1 MLPIDFESTLWI
13 GARPART
20 DNRSINQGSR
30 AMLDQDRCWQA
41 LCERDAAFDGR
52 FVFAVRSTGIFCRPS
67 CPARRPA
74 RERTA
79 FYTDPAAAQA
89 AGYRPCRRCSPCGPS
104 PSEQLDALV
113 IAACRLL
120 DETETSLPLQQ
131 LAARIGLSPAYLS
144 RAFKARTGMTP
155 RAWSAARRRERL
167 ETHLTEADSVL
178 DAALAAGYSGTRAP
192 YADTQAL
199 TPAQRRRKGAGETL
213 RYALT
218 PCPLGQLLVASS
230 DKGICALLF
239 GDDQTALED
248 ELRSRFAA
256 AQLQR
261 DQEGLGEWLQAIVSQ
276 LEEPQRAAQLPLD
289 LRGTAFQQRVWQAL
303 QQIPAG
309 ETRRYG
315 ELAATLGSH
324 ARAVARA
331 CASNPVGLL
340 VPCHRV
346 VGSHQALT
354 GYRWGLERKA
364 ALLEREAQGDS
375 GA

>member
-1 MLPIDFESTLWI
+1 
-13 GARPART
+13 
-20 DNRSINQGSR
+20 
-30 AMLDQDRCWQA
+30 MLDHDRCWQA

-79 FYTDPAAAQA
+79 FYIDPAAAQA

-113 IAACRLL
+113 VAACRLL
-120 DETETSLPLQQ
+120 DETEAPLPLQQ
-131 LAARIGLSPAYLS
+131 LAARIGLSPTYLS

-155 RAWSAARRRERL
+155 RVWSAARRRERL
-167 ETHLTEADSVL
+167 ETHLAKADSVL

-192 YADTQAL
+192 YADAQAL

-213 RYALT
+213 RYALA
-218 PCPLGQLLVASS
+218 PCPLGLLLIASS
-230 DKGICALLF
+230 DKGVCALLF
-239 GDDQTALED
+239 GNDETVLED
-248 ELRSRFAA
+248 ELRSRFTA

-261 DQEGLGEWLQAIVSQ
+261 DQAGLGEWLQAIVGQ

-289 LRGTAFQQRVWQAL
+289 LRGTAFQQLVWQAL
-303 QQIPAG
+303 QQIPVG

>member
-1 MLPIDFESTLWI
+1 
-13 GARPART
+13 
-20 DNRSINQGSR
+20 
-30 AMLDQDRCWQA
+30 MLDQNRCWQA

-74 RERTA
+74 RERVA
-79 FYTDPAAAQA
+79 FYAEPAEAEA
-89 AGYRPCRRCSPCGPS
+89 AGFRPCRRCSPCGPS

-113 IAACRLL
+113 VAACRLL
-120 DETETSLPLQQ
+120 DESEAPLTLQQ

-155 RAWSAARRRERL
+155 HAWAAARRRERL
-167 ETHLTEADSVL
+167 ETQLPNAESVL

-192 YADTQAL
+192 YANAQPL
-199 TPAQRRRKGAGETL
+199 TPAQRRRGAAGETL
-213 RYALT
+213 RYAVA
-218 PCPLGQLLVASS
+218 PCPLGLLLITSS

-239 GDDQTALED
+239 GDAETALEE

-261 DQEGLGEWLQAIVSQ
+261 DQDGLGEWLQRIVSQ
-276 LEEPQRAAQLPLD
+276 LEEPQRAARLPLD

-331 CASNPVGLL
+331 CASNPIGLL

-346 VGSHQALT
+346 VGSQQALT
-354 GYRWGLERKA
+354 GYRWGLQRKA
-364 ALLEREAQGDS
+364 ALLEREAQDEP